1 MEIKTE
7 HGRLIIELSNYGYL
21 MFEPLDKTNDNQ
33 RYSIT
38 LKINDAMVVTG
49 RMMSSGIDIKKLFE
63 YEMINAID
71 SMKQT
76 LNNIQNEIRN
86 TENKTQGVQK

>member
-1 MEIKTE
+1 MELKE
-7 HGRLIIELSNYGYL
+7 VNGKLIMELSNYGYL
-21 MFEPLDKTNDNQ
+21 MFEPLAKTNDNQ

-38 LKINDAMVVTG
+38 FKINDAMVVTG
-49 RMMSSGIDIKKLFE
+49 RMMSSGVDIKKMFE

-86 TENKTQGVQK
+86 AENKTQGDSK